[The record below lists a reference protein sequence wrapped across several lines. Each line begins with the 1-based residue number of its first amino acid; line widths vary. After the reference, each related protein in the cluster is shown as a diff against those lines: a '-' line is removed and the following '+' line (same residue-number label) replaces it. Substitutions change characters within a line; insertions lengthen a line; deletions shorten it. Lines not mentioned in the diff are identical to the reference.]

1 VTASAIAPDEH
12 GDTDEGEA
20 LPFPDGFL
28 WGVSTSAYQIEG
40 GTDLDGRGLSIWD
53 TFAAH
58 GRVRGGD
65 TGAVAADHRRRMPED
80 VDLLADLGIPAYRF
94 SIAWPRVQPDGRG
107 APSRSGL
114 DFYRRLVDR
123 LRDRGIEP
131 VVTLYH
137 WDLPQALEDAGG
149 WPARDTAARF
159 ADYAAIVADAIGDR
173 VRRWTTI
180 NEPWCAAMLGY
191 AAGIHAPGR
200 AEPGASVAAA
210 HHLLLG
216 HGLAVDA
223 LRARLA
229 PTAEVGITLNPYPVV
244 TAGPGGRDRDA
255 VRRIDGLAN
264 RLWYDAVLLGRY
276 PDDVLDDLVSVSDL
290 SHIHD
295 GDLGQIS
302 RPIDALGVNYYRRY
316 HVRHEPGASA
326 PPSEWPGSED
336 VRVLDAPDPAT
347 ANGWRVE
354 PAGLTEALVR
364 LATDYDPPPLYV
376 HESGGAFAD
385 VPGADGRVVDAD
397 RIAYLDG
404 HLRACRD
411 AIAAGVDLRG
421 YFVWSFLDNF
431 EWAEGYAH
439 RFGLVHVDYATQRR
453 TPKASA
459 AWYAGVAAANALGP
473 DPDPQPDLD
482 ADAGGRA

>member
-1 VTASAIAPDEH
+1 VPTSAIASD
-12 GDTDEGEA
+12 DSGETA
-20 LPFPDGFL
+20 KTADDDAVRFPEGFL

-40 GTDLDGRGLSIWD
+40 GVDLDGRGPSIWD
-53 TFAAH
+53 TFAAQ
-58 GRVRGGD
+58 GRARGD
-65 TGAVAADHRRRMPED
+65 TGAVAADHRRRMPGD
-80 VDLLADLGIPAYRF
+80 VALLADLGIPAYRF
-94 SIAWPRVQPDGRG
+94 SVAWPRVQPDGTG
-107 APSRSGL
+107 TPSRSGL
-114 DFYRRLVDR
+114 DFYRALVDE
-123 LRDRGIEP
+123 LLSRGIEP
-131 VVTLYH
+131 VATLYH
-137 WDLPQALEDAGG
+137 WDLPQALEDRGG

-159 ADYAAIVADAIGDR
+159 GEYADIVGEAIGDR
-173 VRRWTTI
+173 VRRWSTI

-200 AEPGASVAAA
+200 TEPGASVAAA
-210 HHLLLG
+210 HHLLLA

-223 LRARLA
+223 LRQHVPAD
-229 PTAEVGITLNPYPVV
+229 AEVGVTLNPYPVV
-244 TAGPGGRDRDA
+244 TERSGERDADA

-264 RLWYDAVLLGRY
+264 RLWYDPVLLGRY
-276 PDDVLDDLVSVSDL
+276 PADVLEDLVTVSDL
-290 SHIHD
+290 SYIRD
-295 GDLGQIS
+295 GDLAQIS

-316 HVRHEPGASA
+316 HVHHEPGASA

-336 VRVLDAPDPAT
+336 VRVVETPDPTT

-376 HESGGAFAD
+376 HESGGAFTDEPDAQ
-385 VPGADGRVVDAD
+385 GRVVDTD
-397 RIAYLDG
+397 RIAYLDR
-404 HLRACRD
+404 HLRASHD

-439 RFGLVHVDYATQRR
+439 RFGIVHVDYATQRR

-459 AWYAGVAAANALGP
+459 AWYGGVAAANALP
-473 DPDPQPDLD
+473 PPS
-482 ADAGGRA
+482 AGT